1 MLRRLN
7 MEPRSRLSM
16 IDTPPAILQSPLVE
30 LVHDIPSHN
39 LKMDL
44 TDAALPK
51 LSISQNDRN
60 DKLLPTLEK
69 FSMLNNAVDLIH
81 SAVDKPLPTVRKHLT
96 DKHDPDLNTS

>member
-1 MLRRLN
+1 
-7 MEPRSRLSM
+7 M

-51 LSISQNDRN
+51 LSISQIEICAPILLNDRN